1 MAYGERSELRGTY
14 LDGKYRLGDFLGAGG
29 TGLVFEATRIADAYP
44 VVVKVLRPVFA
55 QSPDLIRRLRREAEV
70 AQAVA
75 HPGIVPVIDEGLLE
89 DGSPYLV
96 LERVG
101 GESLAQLLM
110 RRGRLS
116 VLETA
121 ALSVRLASVLHVVH
135 THGYVHRDVKPEHV
149 LLDRRPSGGL
159 DVRLID
165 FGVCAAWNAAAE
177 EREKERGRVFGTPS
191 YCSPEQAAGDPN
203 VDGRAD
209 LFAMGI
215 VAFECL
221 VGRLPFGGANV
232 DALLR
237 AIITQDAPKLSDYLL
252 GIEDAFDDLVAR
264 AMCRTPGGRP
274 PTARAYA
281 RSMLAFTGQRLASER
296 LLAATLRTR
305 TGEEGDQVDTVV
317 AEPAAA

>member
-29 TGLVFEATRIADAYP
+29 TGLVFEAQRVADAHP
-44 VVVKVLRPVFA
+44 MVVKVLRPVFA
-55 QSPDLIRRLRREAEV
+55 QSPDLVRRLRREAEV
-70 AQAVA
+70 ARAVA
-75 HPGIVPVIDEGLLE
+75 HPGIVPVVDEGLLE

-101 GESLAQLLM
+101 GESLAQVLL

-121 ALSVRLASVLHVVH
+121 ALSIRLASVLHVVH

-165 FGVCAAWNAAAE
+165 FGVCAAWSASRE
-177 EREKERGRVFGTPS
+177 ERERERGRVFGTPS
-191 YCSPEQAAGDPN
+191 YCSPEQAAGDPG

-209 LFAMGI
+209 LFALGI

-221 VGRLPFGGANV
+221 VGRLPFGGATV

-237 AIITQDAPKLSDYLL
+237 SIITQEAPRLSDYLV
-252 GIEDAFDDLVAR
+252 GIDPAFDVLVAR
-264 AMCRTPGGRP
+264 AMARTAGGRP
-274 PTARAYA
+274 PSARAYA
-281 RSMLAFTGQRLASER
+281 RALLAHAGKRLASER

-305 TGEEGDQVDTVV
+305 TGQERDQVDTAV
-317 AEPAAA
+317 AAA